1 MGGLFGGG
9 GSGGSAPTALSSLR
23 VSTSV
28 LGRCVPWV
36 FGTARVAPN
45 LIQYDDFTAIAHR
58 QKQGGKGAGGGA
70 TTTTYT
76 YTAAVIMALGGY
88 VDRVGTIW
96 IAKDKTNAAA
106 RRLDFYNGSYTQPVH
121 PHWAA
126 KHPATA
132 LAYHGISYLAS
143 AAYDLGDSGELAAHT
158 VEVYTPTRISDSILD
173 ARPGDVFRAIITDPV
188 DGLGLSADVLGDMS
202 RFDNYCMANGIWI
215 SPCYDEQAPAHERLT
230 RIAEIGHSAI
240 MRSEGKITLVPYSD
254 AAASGKFQL
263 VLISQ

>member
-36 FGTARVAPN
+36 FGTPRVAPN
-45 LIQYDDFTAIAHR
+45 LIQYDDFSAIAHR

-143 AAYDLGDSGELAAHT
+143 AAYDLGDSGELAAHS

-202 RFDNYCMANGIWI
+202 QFDNYCMANGIWI
-215 SPCYDEQAPAHERLT
+215 SPCYDEQAPAHEIIKLLGN
-230 RIAEIGHSAI
+230 E
-240 MRSEGKITLVPYSD
+240 Y
-254 AAASGKFQL
+254 
-263 VLISQ
+263 